1 MAGRTGGIPESIIE
15 EIIARNDIAS
25 VVGQYV
31 RFTKTSGQNLFG
43 LCPFHSEDTPSF
55 SVAPGKQIYYC
66 FGCNKGGNVI
76 HFMMEI
82 EKCTYVEAIKL
93 LAERAQ
99 IRIPEPEDESY
110 RKEAAIRDSV
120 RDSLIEAARYF
131 YHHLHSQRGAIA
143 AQYLEKRK
151 ISSQTAKAFGLGYA
165 PDDWSGL
172 YRHLQSKGFS
182 DDILSKNG
190 LFTKGKKNDLL
201 DLFRG
206 RLMFPIFDSMGK
218 IVAFGGRILDDG
230 HPKYINSPESVVYS
244 KQRHLYGLNFA
255 KASRDKKLIIVEGY
269 MDVISMHQAGVTN
282 AVASL
287 GTALTDR
294 QLDLASRYADEI
306 VLFYDSDNAGQA
318 AALRGLKMLI
328 ERDKKH
334 TATQTKISIAMVP
347 DGKDPDDY
355 IKEHGADSFR
365 KIVSDAYSVMDYLLL
380 SAKKQSMTDGKLDPR
395 TYQQLACTYISWE
408 QNAVLRERAAG
419 EVARTLNVSAA
430 SVMLE
435 ADRVTEQKTEWEYK
449 ENTRKTEKQTTVIP
463 EQNDGNSANLQEIAL
478 LCLLTE
484 IGSDYVSLEE
494 KPIPTDFT
502 AGSMRDIATQ
512 AIQLLQEQKLNPI
525 SFLDLGEDR
534 TINGRPAREVLS
546 EFLVRTMKVPDAK
559 YRKHI
564 LLDSIYKLRLS
575 AYTRQKSM
583 LAKNLDSMPE
593 GPDREATKKTFM
605 EISKYLKHIRDR
617 MKEIQ

>member
-1 MAGRTGGIPESIIE
+1 
-15 EIIARNDIAS
+15 
-25 VVGQYV
+25 
-31 RFTKTSGQNLFG
+31 
-43 LCPFHSEDTPSF
+43 
-55 SVAPGKQIYYC
+55 
-66 FGCNKGGNVI
+66 
-76 HFMMEI
+76 MEI
-82 EKCTYVEAIKL
+82 EKCSYIEAIKL

-99 IRIPEPEDESY
+99 IRIPEPDDESY
-110 RKEAAIRDSV
+110 RKDAAV
-120 RDSLIEAARYF
+120 RDRVRESLVEAARYF
-131 YHHLHSQRGAIA
+131 YHHLRSPQGAVA
-143 AQYLEKRK
+143 AQYLERRK
-151 ISSQTAKAFGLGYA
+151 ISPQTAKAFGLGYA

-172 YRHLQSKGFS
+172 YRHLRGKGFT

-218 IVAFGGRILDDG
+218 IVAFGGRILGDG

-255 KASRDKKLIIVEGY
+255 KATREKKLIIVEGY

-294 QLDLASRYADEI
+294 QLDLASRYAEEI

-318 AALRGLKMLI
+318 AALRGLQMLL

-347 DGKDPDDY
+347 DGKDPDEY
-355 IKEHGADSFR
+355 IKAYGGEAFR
-365 KIVSDAYSVMDYLLL
+365 DIVSNAYSVMDYLLL
-380 SAKKQSMTDGKLDPR
+380 VAKRQSTTDGKFDPR

-419 EVARTLNVSAA
+419 EVARTLRVSPA
-430 SVMLE
+430 SVLLE
-435 ADRVTEQKTEWEYK
+435 ADRAAQQKTDWEYK
-449 ENTRKTEKQTTVIP
+449 ENSRKTEKQTTVIP
-463 EQNDGNSANLQEIAL
+463 DQNDDNRANLQEIAL

-484 IGSDYVSLEE
+484 IGSEYASLEE

-502 AGSMRDIATQ
+502 AGSMRDIATE
-512 AIQLLQEQKLNPI
+512 AIKLLQENKLNAI

-546 EFLVRTMKVPDAK
+546 EFLVRTMKVSDAK

-564 LLDSIYKLRLS
+564 LLDSIYKLRLA
-575 AYTRQKSM
+575 AYSRQKNM
-583 LAKNLDSMPE
+583 LAKNLDTMPD
-593 GPDREATKKTFM
+593 GPDRDATKKTFL